1 MHFTPSKFGDV
12 SKLVP
17 QISKTAIILYNNDV
31 NVPLMVCH
39 IFAIDLLKK
48 WLFFFF
54 FFFFFF
60 SLSVQND
67 IAFGWDSGK
76 ILADVDGRAH
86 EHCCNT

>member
-39 IFAIDLLKK
+39 IFAIDLLKNGA
-48 WLFFFF
+48 FFFF
-54 FFFFFF
+54 GFFF
-60 SLSVQND
+60 LVQND
-67 IAFGWDSGK
+67 IAFGWDNGK

>member
-48 WLFFFF
+48 WLFFFLLF
-54 FFFFFF
+54 FFFCLF
-60 SLSVQND
+60 LSKMTLLLGGIV
-67 IAFGWDSGK
+67 AKF
-76 ILADVDGRAH
+76 
-86 EHCCNT
+86 